1 MMFQH
6 LQIPNARE
14 RGMVGLADLA
24 TRPLAWRPRPEAGPP
39 RRILL
44 LRLERIGDLLMVLDA
59 IGLARALAPGAD
71 IDLAVGGWN
80 ADLAALI
87 PGLSRID
94 TIDAPW
100 LAREGAGWTWPAL
113 VAHARGWRAR
123 RYDLVVN
130 FEPDIR
136 SNFLAWLSGGRRRAG
151 YFTGG
156 GGAFLTDAWAFDPTA
171 HVAENAERLVRRAF
185 GAAGEAPDPA
195 PRTPLRVPDE
205 ARARAAALLP
215 RPGAPLI
222 GVHASGG
229 RPSKQWHPDRFG
241 DAARQLAARHG
252 ATIVLT
258 GGPAD
263 RALVDQVAARLTG
276 VPVVDVSAQVDL
288 VTLAAVLERLDVLVT
303 GDTGP
308 MHLAAAV
315 GTPVAALFGPSD
327 PRRYGPAGGPHEIL
341 RIDLWCS
348 PCGLVRLP
356 PVRCRNRVPECLEG
370 IGVEAVVAAA
380 ERLLSAG
387 RGDRP

>member
-1 MMFQH
+1 MFQH

-14 RGMVGLADLA
+14 RALVGFADLA
-24 TRPLAWRPRPEAGPP
+24 TRPLAWRPRPVARPP

-59 IGLARALAPGAD
+59 IGLARALAPEAEL
-71 IDLAVGGWN
+71 DLAVGSWN
-80 ADLAALI
+80 ADLAALV
-87 PGLSRID
+87 PGLD
-94 TIDAPW
+94 HVDVVDVPW
-100 LAREGAGWTWPAL
+100 LAREGTGWSWPAM
-113 VAHARGWRAR
+113 VSHARGWRSR

-136 SNFLAWLSGGRRRAG
+136 SNCLAWLSGGRRRAG

-156 GGAFLTDAWAFDPTA
+156 GGAFLTDAWAYDPTS
-171 HVAENAERLVRRAF
+171 HVAANAGSLVRRAF
-185 GAAGEAPDPA
+185 GAPGDAATRLPH
-195 PRTPLRVPDE
+195 TVLRVPE
-205 ARARAAALLP
+205 AARERAALLLP
-215 RPGAPLI
+215 PPGAPLI

-229 RPSKQWHPDRFG
+229 RSSKQWHPERFG
-241 DAARQLAARHG
+241 DAARELAIRHD

-263 RALVDQVAARLTG
+263 RELVDRVAARLTG
-276 VPVVDVSAQVDL
+276 VPVVDVCGQADL
-288 VTLAAVLERLDVLVT
+288 VTLAALLERLDVLVT

-327 PRRYGPAGGPHEIL
+327 PRRYGPAGGPHEVL

-348 PCGLVRLP
+348 PCGLVRMP
-356 PVRCRNRVPECLEG
+356 PERCRNRVPECLDG
-370 IGVEAVVAAA
+370 IGVDAVVAAA
-380 ERLLSAG
+380 GRLLSAG
-387 RGDRP
+387 RPARA